1 MTTYHRIAGGD
12 PERPLRIA
20 LVVPGGVDE
29 SGERR
34 VIPVLLALIERL
46 ARRHRVRVF
55 ALRQYDEP
63 RDYHLLGARVTN
75 LGRPKRLAALPGA
88 AMVWRYRSLVAALRE
103 QPFDVVHAFWA
114 TGPGWLATAAAG
126 RIGIPTVVSLA
137 GGELVGLAEIGY
149 GARLSWQTRQLVRGS
164 LKRATAVTCASGPMA
179 RLAADHGREAL
190 LVPLGVPVPEEAA
203 VAPIPVRAAGP
214 LRLLFVGSLN
224 RVKDPFTLL
233 SALRRVVEADPATVL
248 DVVGED
254 TLDGEVHRRTAELG
268 LEANVR
274 FHGFLPSAAVAAFY
288 RSADLLLVTSRHEA
302 GPVVALEA
310 AAHGVPTVG
319 TRVGHVA
326 DGAGDWTETV
336 EVGDAAGLAATVL
349 ALGRDP
355 GRRARLGAAA
365 LAWARANDA
374 DVTAER
380 FEALYRTI
388 AGSSR

>member
-1 MTTYHRIAGGD
+1 MTPYPSIAEGD
-12 PERPLRIA
+12 PTRPLRIA

-46 ARRHRVRVF
+46 ARRHHVRVF

-63 RDYHLLGARVTN
+63 RDYHLLGARVSN
-75 LGRPKRLAALPGA
+75 LGRPQRLAALPGST
-88 AMVWRYRSLVAALRE
+88 MVWRYRALAAALRA

-114 TGPGWLATAAAG
+114 TGPGWLATAAARG
-126 RIGIPTVVSLA
+126 VGIPTVVSLA
-137 GGELVGLAEIGY
+137 GGELVGLTEIGY
-149 GARLSWQTRQLVRGS
+149 GAQLSWQTRQMVRGS
-164 LKRATAVTCASGPMA
+164 LRRATAVTCASGPMA
-179 RLAADHGREAL
+179 RQAADHGREAL
-190 LVPLGVPVPEEAA
+190 LVPLGVPLPEEAA
-203 VAPIPVRAAGP
+203 TASSLARTAGP

-233 SALRRVVEADPATVL
+233 SALRLVVDVDPATML

-254 TLDGEVHRRTAELG
+254 TLGGDVQQRAADLG
-268 LEANVR
+268 LGANVR
-274 FHGFLPSAAVAAFY
+274 FHGFLPSADVAAFY
-288 RSADLLLVTSRHEA
+288 RAADLLLVTSRHEA

-310 AAHGVPTVG
+310 AAYGVPTVG

-326 DGAGDWTETV
+326 DGASDWAEAV

-355 GRRARLGAAA
+355 ERRARLGVAA

-374 DVTAER
+374 DVTSER
-380 FEALYRTI
+380 FEALYRTVTP
-388 AGSSR
+388 ASR